1 MRRGTA
7 RDDNGKILRST
18 FHRISGARRMLYRSD
33 TDATTPPPLF
43 LARIA
48 PCAVVKKL
56 YRISGRRWIACLR
69 VSRSTC
75 TCTRSC
81 RAFLKATRRCFSTER
96 GSGDVRMTRHESRVL
111 SASKSVFFVRK
122 KVRNKKKTLVNCKL
136 QAYRPCIGLDGG
148 NVLTLLYIISP
159 PCQPFG
165 HTGAFLRRA
174 KHEQHLYPLAVWSPV
189 VAHRHGCENK
199 IVESSSH
206 GSRSGRKSFNEC
218 T

>member
-1 MRRGTA
+1 MERYCAALSIGFLVRSVCSTVPILMRQR
-7 RDDNGKILRST
+7 
-18 FHRISGARRMLYRSD
+18 H
-33 TDATTPPPLF
+33 PPLF

-122 KVRNKKKTLVNCKL
+122 KVRNKKKTLVTCKL

-159 PCQPFG
+159 PCQPSG

-206 GSRSGRKSFNEC
+206 GSRC
-218 T
+218 TAAGS